1 MGLSTRRQLLK
12 GGALALGAAGLAGG
26 ARLVWPRGASAT
38 SVRRC
43 VSLGANGVINPGSTQ
58 DYRSCRH
65 FLLDTGTKW
74 VRIWADWPSL
84 QPEADRAP
92 DRGSGG
98 WRLRALDDQ
107 IAQARSDGIGVI
119 ITAYRFPTWANG
131 TEQLTDEL
139 YAPEDRMPPYGNIA
153 LRKDLRFKLPADVG
167 LGSEWARWIEF
178 LIERYGESIV
188 ALEPVNEPNAQVW
201 PLYSPTGELTIH
213 RVVAQMFQ
221 TAQTIAAAHQPA
233 PLLLGPTTSDTISRS
248 RLAVPF
254 HTFTR
259 ELLDELDRIGF
270 QPGRRFGWA
279 HHNYSDV
286 EHDHGHGVA
295 KVRDLLHGRWAGWP
309 NADASNPAILIPEG
323 GARLT
328 KIASLY
334 PTANPEELQARL
346 IERNWNRMS
355 NQPGVA
361 MLGQYLFYSDPTF
374 DCGLCDTDGTKRPA
388 YRAWAGLPSA

>member
-1 MGLSTRRQLLK
+1 ML
-12 GGALALGAAGLAGG
+12 
-26 ARLVWPRGASAT
+26 PRGTSAT
-38 SVRRC
+38 GVRRC

-92 DRGSGG
+92 DRGSGA

-119 ITAYRFPTWANG
+119 LTAYRFPTWANG
-131 TEQLTDEL
+131 TAGLADGL
-139 YAPEDRMPPYGNIA
+139 YAFEDR
-153 LRKDLRFKLPADVG
+153 RFKLPTHVG
-167 LGSEWARWIEF
+167 LGSDWARWIEF
-178 LIERYGESIV
+178 LIERYGESIA
-188 ALEPVNEPNAQVW
+188 ALELVNEPNQQVW
-201 PLYSPTGELTIH
+201 PLYAPSGELTIH

-221 TAQTIAAAHQPA
+221 TAQSIAAAHEPA
-233 PLLLGPTTSDTISRS
+233 PLLLGPTTSDTTSRS

-259 ELLDELDRIGF
+259 ALLDELDRIGF
-270 QPGRRFGWA
+270 QPGRRFAWA

-286 EHDHGHGVA
+286 EHDRSSGAVM
-295 KVRDLLHGRWAGWP
+295 VRELLHGRWAGWP
-309 NADASNPAILIPEG
+309 NADASSPAILIPEG

-328 KIASLY
+328 KIANLY
-334 PTANPEELQARL
+334 PTANPEELQAQL
-346 IERNWNRMS
+346 IQRNWNRMS